1 MQVSFFEGGVR
12 VQSTGLVYNRVRE
25 DFMTRKRL
33 VTIITGILV
42 AGGLFMAF
50 SLNGD
55 KKLSKEQQS
64 NREYEVSLVKALKNS
79 YRGIEEIHL
88 SEPYYS
94 EKPSSWS
101 CTVNIVFDDGQSIT
115 YGINHNLT
123 YDKNF
128 DGIMYSDKD
137 EKIDALWSFLNS
149 RRGETQAENKVRII
163 FSNGESGVE

>member
-1 MQVSFFEGGVR
+1 MKRLISIVASILVVG
-12 VQSTGLVYNRVRE
+12 GLVM
-25 DFMTRKRL
+25 F
-33 VTIITGILV
+33 
-42 AGGLFMAF
+42 F

-55 KKLSKEQQS
+55 KQLSKEEQR

-79 YRGIEEIHL
+79 YRDIKEIRL

-94 EKPSSWS
+94 EKPRSWS
-101 CTVNIVFDDGQSIT
+101 CTVHIIFEDDKSIT

-137 EKIDALWSFLNS
+137 EEIDALWKFLNS
-149 RRGETQAENKVRII
+149 RRGQTQADNKVRII

>member
-1 MQVSFFEGGVR
+1 MKRLISIVASILVVG
-12 VQSTGLVYNRVRE
+12 GLVM
-25 DFMTRKRL
+25 F
-33 VTIITGILV
+33 
-42 AGGLFMAF
+42 F

-55 KKLSKEQQS
+55 KQLSKEEQR

-79 YRGIEEIHL
+79 YRDIEEIRL

-94 EKPSSWS
+94 EKPRSWS
-101 CTVNIVFDDGQSIT
+101 CTVNIIFEDDQSIT

-137 EKIDALWSFLNS
+137 EEIDALWKFLNS
-149 RRGETQAENKVRII
+149 RRGQTQAENKVRII

>member
-1 MQVSFFEGGVR
+1 MKRLISIVASILVVG
-12 VQSTGLVYNRVRE
+12 GLVM
-25 DFMTRKRL
+25 F
-33 VTIITGILV
+33 
-42 AGGLFMAF
+42 F
-50 SLNGD
+50 SLNGN
-55 KKLSKEQQS
+55 KQLSKEEQR

-79 YRGIEEIHL
+79 YRDIEEIRL

-94 EKPSSWS
+94 EKPRSWS
-101 CTVNIVFDDGQSIT
+101 CTVNIIFEDDQSIT

-137 EKIDALWSFLNS
+137 EEIDALWKFLNS
-149 RRGETQAENKVRII
+149 RRGQTQAENKVRII